1 MSSSRLVTITL
12 RERGDKPDFHLQVD
26 PSSITVSA
34 FKNILETQHGIPA
47 SRLRLIHAGVILND
61 ELTLDSYNVREGS
74 VIHVIRNAPDNSL
87 PNEPA
92 DSAAAEATTSP
103 LGFTN
108 QNSDSQLMRA
118 LSSNP
123 TMRRLAE
130 NPELMRAMLLSN
142 PQVRDVVEKNPEY
155 GHMLSDP
162 NFFRQGFEM
171 ARNPD
176 KMREVLRN
184 NDRAISNLEM
194 LPGGFNHLKKIY
206 QSLQEPMESAQRG
219 QDSSSDVA
227 NRQFAEMYGVQMTE
241 DNLVNNQPLPN
252 PWSPPPQQQRLSR
265 TRGSA
270 SAWTPNSDVLSQ
282 SRLTSFNDLQNY
294 LDRQKTRSGNSSTTS
309 NGKTSQ
315 PLMTSNVQDLQE
327 RLRRMDFSGPSAAAQ
342 HHAAALEPSP
352 ELLSA
357 YATQIER
364 LNEMGF
370 DNLSDNIR
378 ALQAS
383 GGDVDDAV
391 EWLLQ
396 LKG

>member
-1 MSSSRLVTITL
+1 
-12 RERGDKPDFHLQVD
+12 
-26 PSSITVSA
+26 
-34 FKNILETQHGIPA
+34 
-47 SRLRLIHAGVILND
+47 
-61 ELTLDSYNVREGS
+61 
-74 VIHVIRNAPDNSL
+74 
-87 PNEPA
+87 
-92 DSAAAEATTSP
+92 
-103 LGFTN
+103 
-108 QNSDSQLMRA
+108 
-118 LSSNP
+118 
-123 TMRRLAE
+123 
-130 NPELMRAMLLSN
+130 
-142 PQVRDVVEKNPEY
+142 
-155 GHMLSDP
+155 
-162 NFFRQGFEM
+162 M

-219 QDSSSDVA
+219 QDSSSEAA

-241 DNLVNNQPLPN
+241 DNMVNNQPLPN
-252 PWSPPPQQQRLSR
+252 PWSPPPQQQRLPR

-270 SAWTPNSDVLSQ
+270 WAPNTDLSQ
-282 SRLTSFNDLQNY
+282 SRLTSFHELQNY
-294 LDRQKTRSGNSSTTS
+294 MDRQKNRSNNRNTTS
-309 NGKTSQ
+309 NDKPPQ
-315 PLMTSNVQDLQE
+315 PSMAPNVEDMQE
-327 RLRRMDFSGPSAAAQ
+327 HLRRMDFNSPSGAAQ
-342 HHAAALEPSP
+342 QGVASLEPSP